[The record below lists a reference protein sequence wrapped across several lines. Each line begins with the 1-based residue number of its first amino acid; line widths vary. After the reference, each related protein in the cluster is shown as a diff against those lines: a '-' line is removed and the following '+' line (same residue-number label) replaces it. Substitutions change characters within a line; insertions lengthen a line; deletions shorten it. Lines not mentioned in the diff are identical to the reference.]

1 MTKKKNKNKEE
12 KKDFSFK
19 FDLKNIDKNL
29 LKQKLKSFAK
39 ELWETA
45 FFVLVML
52 IIIKFFLVEMRWIPS
67 ASMHPT
73 LIEKDRIVVDRL
85 TRFFREPQRGDIII
99 FYPPFVTLEYTP
111 FKLFR
116 RLTGI
121 KCDDVAFI
129 KRVVGLPG
137 EKLEIKKADDG
148 SYAVYIN
155 DEKLPEPY
163 IQSRYDYN
171 DCTKDMFCGPMIIPE
186 GEYFMMGD
194 NRGNS
199 QDSRYW
205 GFLPKDR
212 IIGRAVTIFWPIKR
226 IRKL

>member
-1 MTKKKNKNKEE
+1 MIFDITNAIKQHEE
-12 KKDFSFK
+12 KFIEIYS
-19 FDLKNIDKNL
+19 LRL

>member
-1 MTKKKNKNKEE
+1 MNKTNKTNNQENITLN
-12 KKDFSFK
+12 
-19 FDLKNIDKNL
+19 LKHIDKEL
-29 LKQKLKSFAK
+29 LKQKFKAFLK
-39 ELWETA
+39 ELVETA
-45 FFVLVML
+45 VFVIVML
-52 IIIKFFLVEMRWIPS
+52 IIIKFFFVEMRWIPS

-73 LIEKDRIVVDRL
+73 LVEKDRIVVDRA

-99 FYPPFVTLEYTP
+99 FYPPMVTLEYTP
-111 FKLFR
+111 IKLFK

-121 KCDDVAFI
+121 KCEDVAFI

-137 EKLEIKKADDG
+137 EKVEIKKASDG

-155 DEKLPEPY
+155 DEKLEEPY
-163 IQSRYDYN
+163 IQSRYDFN
-171 DCTKDMFCGPMIIPE
+171 DCTDDMFCGPMIVPE

-205 GFLPKDR
+205 GFLPKEN
-212 IIGRAVTIFWPIKR
+212 IIGRAVTIFWPLNRIK
-226 IRKL
+226 KL

>member
-1 MTKKKNKNKEE
+1 MTKKNNAENKEE
-12 KKDFSFK
+12 KLK
-19 FDLKNIDKNL
+19 FDLKNIDKEL
-29 LKQKLKSFAK
+29 LKQKFKDFVK
-39 ELWETA
+39 ELVETA
-45 FFVLVML
+45 IFVIVAL

-73 LIEKDRIVVDRL
+73 LIEKDRIVVDRV
-85 TRFFREPQRGDIII
+85 TRFFREPQRGDILI
-99 FYPPFVTLEYTP
+99 FYPPSTVLEYTP

-121 KCDDVAFI
+121 KCDDIAYI

-155 DEKLPEPY
+155 DEKLGEPY
-163 IQSRYDYN
+163 IQSRYDFN
-171 DCTKDMFCGPMIIPE
+171 DCTEYMFCGPMTIPE
-186 GEYFMMGD
+186 GQYFMMGD

-205 GFLPKDR
+205 GFLPKEN
-212 IIGRAVTIFWPIKR
+212 IIGRAVTIFWPLNR

>member
-1 MTKKKNKNKEE
+1 MNKTNKTNNQENITLN
-12 KKDFSFK
+12 
-19 FDLKNIDKNL
+19 LKHIDKEL
-29 LKQKLKSFAK
+29 LKQKFKAFLK
-39 ELWETA
+39 ELVETA
-45 FFVLVML
+45 VFVIVML
-52 IIIKFFLVEMRWIPS
+52 IIIKFFFVEMRWIPS

-73 LIEKDRIVVDRL
+73 LVEKDRIVVDRA

-99 FYPPFVTLEYTP
+99 FYPPMVTLEYTP
-111 FKLFR
+111 IKLFK

-121 KCDDVAFI
+121 KCEDVAFI

-137 EKLEIKKADDG
+137 EKVEIKKALDG

-155 DEKLPEPY
+155 DEKLEEPY
-163 IQSRYDYN
+163 IQSRYDFN
-171 DCTKDMFCGPMIIPE
+171 DCTDDMFCGPMIVPE

-205 GFLPKDR
+205 GFLPKEN
-212 IIGRAVTIFWPIKR
+212 IIGRAVTIFWPLNRIK
-226 IRKL
+226 KL